1 MQSYLSSV
9 TFLKIKYQN
18 KSTNL
23 LYKSLSSGDANVL
36 QTEVSKPSLNP
47 IWNATLS
54 FQKIKPMDL
63 IKRSIEIQLW
73 DLVPHTESV
82 FLGECS
88 VEVEHAFLDDSSIRV
103 RLEDPKGLRAQTL
116 ISANKTPSVSP
127 RGSIAGGD
135 VRMYRRC
142 EYVPHRSMSDDMD
155 SIGDGQS
162 LLHPDHAWMGGSRRG
177 SSQSEQLEVETY
189 QLSKDFSR
197 SLPGSRRSS
206 FQDKEQEE
214 PAPPPQYLYTR
225 RRSSVARRD
234 PDEILKSLKQVRG
247 ELGRTM
253 SLSQER
259 RHGSRR
265 EYLARKTV
273 IKTTPSIFQWSK
285 IYRFFTASFTKS
297 TRCFIITF
305 IFIFL
310 SS

>member
-1 MQSYLSSV
+1 
-9 TFLKIKYQN
+9 
-18 KSTNL
+18 
-23 LYKSLSSGDANVL
+23 
-36 QTEVSKPSLNP
+36 
-47 IWNATLS
+47 
-54 FQKIKPMDL
+54 MDL
-63 IKRSIEIQLW
+63 IKRTIEIQLW

-142 EYVPHRSMSDDMD
+142 EYVPNRSMSDDMD

-162 LLHPDHAWMGGSRRG
+162 LLHPDTAWIGESRRG

-189 QLSKDFSR
+189 QLNKDFSR

-206 FQDKEQEE
+206 FQDREQED
-214 PAPPPQYLYTR
+214 PIPSPQYHYSR

-265 EYLARKTV
+265 EY
-273 IKTTPSIFQWSK
+273 SIDV
-285 IYRFFTASFTKS
+285 TKS
-297 TRCFIITF
+297 QNEHLLYSSGQKSIAFSQLFCHKITKNTYLLLLF
-305 IFIFL
+305 YFSLLLEALFSVPQKL
-310 SS
+310 SLDYDYEYPKH

>member
-1 MQSYLSSV
+1 
-9 TFLKIKYQN
+9 
-18 KSTNL
+18 
-23 LYKSLSSGDANVL
+23 
-36 QTEVSKPSLNP
+36 
-47 IWNATLS
+47 
-54 FQKIKPMDL
+54 MDL

-88 VEVEHAFLDDSSIRV
+88 VEVEHAFLDDSSIRI

-116 ISANKTPSVSP
+116 ISANKTPSPSP

-135 VRMYRRC
+135 GRMYRRFD
-142 EYVPHRSMSDDMD
+142 YAPHRSMSDDMD

-162 LLHPDHAWMGGSRRG
+162 LLHPDHAWIGGSRRG

-189 QLSKDFSR
+189 QLNKDFSR

-214 PAPPPQYLYTR
+214 IAPPPQYLYNR

-265 EYLARKTV
+265 EYLVRKAVT
-273 IKTTPSIFQWSK
+273 KTKNTFYIPVVKNLSLFHS
-285 IYRFFTASFTKS
+285 FFYKKYKMFL
-297 TRCFIITF
+297 ITF
-305 IFIFL
+305 ILFFSLFL
-310 SS
+310 EALFSVPQKLSLDYEYEYDYPKH